1 MKFVKSMGSRIAA
14 VFVSAA
20 VAALNMPFAAFAEG
34 GELSDDIVILYTNDI
49 HTHIDGGL
57 SYDVIAGIKSDLQES
72 YANVL
77 LVDAGDHIQGT
88 AYGAMDKGASIIEMM
103 NAAGYDAAAL
113 GNHEFD
119 YGIQGCLDAIARA
132 EFSYISC
139 NFYHEADGVRG
150 ENVLDSC
157 AVFDCGEEKIAFVGI
172 TTPETF
178 SKSTPAYFQDENGD
192 FIYGISGGADGG
204 QLKADIQSAIDAAE
218 ESGATKVIALGHL
231 GVDPSSAPWTSAET
245 IAGLSGLDAF
255 IDGHSHTAMKGEIVK
270 DRDGNG
276 VVLTQT
282 GEYFNRIGIMIINA
296 ETGEIST
303 DFIEYDEQSGTLSS
317 ELYSGTALLS
327 APAVKEIKDLWIE
340 EIDREL
346 GEVIGTA
353 EVVFDNYDKDGSRLV
368 RVSETNTGDFAADAL
383 YYLFDEMGLEV
394 DAAIMNGGGIRNDA
408 VTGDITYK
416 TCKDIHPFGNVAC
429 LLKVSGQQI
438 LDMLEWGARY
448 VGEAESGSFLHTSGI
463 TYKIDTSVPNTM
475 QTGENEAWQAAP
487 QQYRVYDVMIYSRGT
502 DSWQPLDTAAYYNL
516 AGYNYNLRNLGD
528 GFTMFD
534 GAENILDYVMEDYMV
549 LANYVCAFEDGI
561 VRADNSPLLAKYPSF
576 VLDYGTV
583 EGSGRIAI
591 AENEQTDDGV
601 QSPDT
606 GDNAGAALYVA
617 LVISGAAIAAA
628 ARRAA
633 HAAKR

>member
-1 MKFVKSMGSRIAA
+1 MKFSKSTSRIAA
-14 VFVSAA
+14 FFVSAA
-20 VAALNMPFAAFAEG
+20 VAALNLPSAAFAEG
-34 GELSDDIVILYTNDI
+34 DELSDDIVILYTNDI
-49 HTHIDGGL
+49 HTHIEGGL

-77 LVDAGDHIQGT
+77 LVDAGDHTQGT
-88 AYGAMDKGASIIEMM
+88 AYGAMDKGASIVKMM
-103 NAAGYDAAAL
+103 NAAGYDVATL

-119 YGIQGCLDAIARA
+119 YGMQGCLDTIERA
-132 EFSYISC
+132 EFEYISC
-139 NFYHEADGVRG
+139 NFYHEENGVRG
-150 ENVLDSC
+150 ENVLDSYIM
-157 AVFDCGEEKIAFVGI
+157 FNCGDEKIAFVGI

-192 FIYGISGGADGG
+192 FIYGISGGADGA
-204 QLKADIQSAIDAAE
+204 QLKADIQSAINSAE

-231 GVDPSSAPWTSAET
+231 GVDPSSAPWTSEET

-255 IDGHSHTAMKGEIVK
+255 IDGHSHTIMESEVVEDK
-270 DRDGNG
+270 DANS
-276 VVLTQT
+276 VILTQT
-282 GEYFNRIGIMIINA
+282 GEYFNRIGIMIIDA

-303 DFIEYDEQSGTLSS
+303 DFIEYDEQSGVLSS
-317 ELYSGTALLS
+317 ELYSGTALVS
-327 APAVKEIKDLWIE
+327 DPAVKEIKDLWIE
-340 EIDREL
+340 EIDEQL
-346 GEVIGTA
+346 GEVIGKA
-353 EVVFDNYDKDGSRLV
+353 EVVFDNYGNDGNRLV

-383 YYLFDEMGLEV
+383 YYLFDDMGLEV

-408 VTGDITYK
+408 ITGDITYK

-463 TYKIDTSVPNTM
+463 TYKIDTTLPNTI

-487 QQYRVYDVMIYSRGT
+487 QQYRVYDVMIYSRST
-502 DSWQPLDTAAYYNL
+502 DSWQPLDTSAYYNL

-549 LANYVCAFEDGI
+549 LANYVSAFEDGVI
-561 VRADNSPLLAKYPSF
+561 RADNSPLLEKYPSF
-576 VLDYGTV
+576 MLDYGTV
-583 EGSGRIAI
+583 EGSGRIEI
-591 AENEQTDDGV
+591 AKNIQTDDGT

-606 GDNAGAALYVA
+606 GDNAGAALYIV
-617 LVISGAAIAAA
+617 LIISGAAIAAA
-628 ARRAA
+628 AARKAVRT
-633 HAAKR
+633 AKR

>member
-1 MKFVKSMGSRIAA
+1 MGSRIAA

-204 QLKADIQSAIDAAE
+204 QLKADIQSAIDAVE

-528 GFTMFD
+528 GFTMFE

-591 AENEQTDDGV
+591 AENAQTDDGA

-617 LVISGAAIAAA
+617 LIISGAAIAAA